1 MHLFLSFF
9 AFAGL
14 SNRSGILNFCAVA
27 LALHQLGYEAVG
39 VRIDS
44 GDLAY
49 LSNEVYKF
57 VHEVGQK
64 FNVPKLSDI
73 KIVASNDINEG
84 TIIAIQDQPNHIN
97 CFGIGTNL
105 VTCQSQPALG
115 CVYKLVQ
122 IAGQATIKL
131 SLDVAKV
138 TIPGKKI
145 AYRLYNSQGMA
156 LLDLMQKEGEEA
168 PIVNKE
174 ILCRHPFQASKR
186 AFAIPS
192 KVELLLNEVWS
203 NGRRIDPRGRSLKEI
218 KADLK
223 KSLATIRSDIKR
235 HMNPTPYKVSVSES
249 LYDGVR

>member
-1 MHLFLSFF
+1 M
-9 AFAGL
+9 
-14 SNRSGILNFCAVA
+14 NFCAVA
-27 LALHQLGYEAVG
+27 LALHKLGYEAVG

-57 VHEVGQK
+57 VHEVGQT
-64 FNVPKLSDI
+64 FNVPKLFEI

-122 IAGQATIKL
+122 IEGKATIKL

-145 AYRLYNSQGMA
+145 AYRLYNLEGMA
-156 LLDLMQKEGEEA
+156 LLDLMQKEGEDA
-168 PIVNKE
+168 PAVNRE

-203 NGRRIDPRGRSLKEI
+203 SGRRAGSPKGRSLKEI
-218 KADLK
+218 KHDLQ

-249 LYDGVR
+249 LYNDIHRLWMDSAPIGELR